1 LGQYQGYSEALYD
14 GYQRS
19 SQYLALDDGT
29 RLAYDLYQPTKD
41 GVPADEPLPT
51 LFKYTPYLRTF
62 TIFDE
67 DGNFLL
73 DELYDLAWYEKVM
86 LHLRYKF
93 SDQGHLMDTVFNTEW
108 LKSLLEHGYAVIVV
122 ERPGTGAS
130 FGVMDPSFE
139 VGADQADKILD
150 WIAAQDWCDG
160 NIGMFGDSWQAM
172 IQFAAASTGNPNL
185 KAIFPI
191 SSSLDSYS
199 VFSWS
204 TGALES
210 MATPIDGDESGEI
223 LSQARSERS
232 GATVGEKSAEIM
244 RKYPFRDS
252 MTSDGDNVWE
262 GDYALYPFIDRINRA
277 GLPIYMTNGWYD
289 LFTGDMFR
297 WYANLS
303 VPRRLIVRPLDHSE
317 VEGNAADLEFGVEA
331 HRWFDYWL
339 KGIENGI
346 MDEPPIHYF
355 TIGAKK
361 QNAWQTS
368 DQWPLANREQIRF
381 YLGEG
386 KSGSIESVNDGLL
399 STTAPATS
407 GVQDVYHLD
416 YSTTSGEHSRWGAV
430 LSDSDYPNMQA
441 NDQKA
446 LTYSTMS
453 LETNLEVT
461 GHPVIHLWLST
472 EAPDLDVFVYLEEVD
487 NKGNS
492 TYITE
497 GNLRAS
503 HRALGAAPYENLG
516 LPFHSHF
523 ESDLQPIPVGKTFEM
538 VFDLLPTSYQ
548 FQEGNRIRITV
559 AFADAGNFDS
569 PILDPLPTI
578 KLVRNPVYP
587 SYLELPVI
595 VIP

>member
-1 LGQYQGYSEALYD
+1 
-14 GYQRS
+14 
-19 SQYLALDDGT
+19 
-29 RLAYDLYQPTKD
+29 
-41 GVPADEPLPT
+41 
-51 LFKYTPYLRTF
+51 
-62 TIFDE
+62 
-67 DGNFLL
+67 
-73 DELYDLAWYEKVM
+73 
-86 LHLRYKF
+86 
-93 SDQGHLMDTVFNTEW
+93 
-108 LKSLLEHGYAVIVV
+108 
-122 ERPGTGAS
+122 
-130 FGVMDPSFE
+130 
-139 VGADQADKILD
+139 
-150 WIAAQDWCDG
+150 
-160 NIGMFGDSWQAM
+160 
-172 IQFAAASTGNPNL
+172 
-185 KAIFPI
+185 
-191 SSSLDSYS
+191 
-199 VFSWS
+199 
-204 TGALES
+204 
-210 MATPIDGDESGEI
+210 
-223 LSQARSERS
+223 
-232 GATVGEKSAEIM
+232 VGEKSAEIM

-355 TIGAKK
+355 TIGAKN

-368 DQWPLANREQIRF
+368 DQWPLANREQTRF

-407 GVQDVYHLD
+407 GAKDVYRLD

-430 LSDSDYPNMQA
+430 LSDSNYPNMQA

-446 LTYSTMS
+446 LTYTTRS

-523 ESDLQPIPVGKTFEM
+523 ESDLQPIPAGKTFEM

-559 AFADAGNFDS
+559 AFADAGNFDT